1 MRAHYL
7 IHLSVRKQ
15 KGEIFREAAGCHPEL
30 VEVAP
35 AEHIAAGKAQRVQP
49 RFETHMC
56 SPDVK
61 PRSCSHRILIL
72 PFTLRKLSSPILSCR
87 AFGVVIKPETQ
98 TAEQKGLNN
107 QIEQLVHAHQ
117 SAQPASDGFGV
128 NGLIRV

>member
-15 KGEIFREAAGCHPEL
+15 KGEIFREAAGHPDLPLAQIVVAEL

-56 SPDVK
+56 NPDVK

-98 TAEQKGLNN
+98 TAEQKGLNKN
-107 QIEQLVHAHQ
+107 CLSKA
-117 SAQPASDGFGV
+117 
-128 NGLIRV
+128 